1 MKKLIQT
8 TNRNRWVRW
17 SIGLTAYFAWTLT
30 GCATPIKHEMIL
42 KANPPQYFSGIVTYH
57 NDHIQ
62 RLIVGS
68 DRFLSCQEALKD
80 TGPALTKAI
89 EAPEGWAAK
98 GICIPV
104 PTLDVSD
111 LVPRSL
117 F

>member
-1 MKKLIQT
+1 MKHFAFIFGLAAGMLI
-8 TNRNRWVRW
+8 
-17 SIGLTAYFAWTLT
+17 TLLLP
-30 GCATPIKHEMIL
+30 GCATQSPAAKMHVVMTG
-42 KANPPQYFSGIVTYH
+42 NPPQYFSGIVTYRNNH
-57 NDHIQ
+57 VQ
-62 RLIVGS
+62 RLMVGS

-89 EAPEGWAAK
+89 EAPDGWAAK

-111 LVPRSL
+111 LVPQAL